1 MLGVRWREMMGWS
14 SEHVHSP
21 SGLFK
26 GMSGGGG
33 GGGGGQWDRGRVLE
47 NKRSGRC

>member
-1 MLGVRWREMMGWS
+1 MMGWNRK
-14 SEHVHSP
+14 HAHSP

-33 GGGGGQWDRGRVLE
+33 GGGGGQEGVR
-47 NKRSGRC
+47 K

>member
-1 MLGVRWREMMGWS
+1 MGGVTWREMMGWN
-14 SEHVHSP
+14 SEHVHSS

-33 GGGGGQWDRGRVLE
+33 GEWWGWAGGG
-47 NKRSGRC
+47 C

>member
-1 MLGVRWREMMGWS
+1 MGWN

-26 GMSGGGG
+26 WMSGGGG
-33 GGGGGQWDRGRVLE
+33 GLEGGG
-47 NKRSGRC
+47 C

>member
-1 MLGVRWREMMGWS
+1 MGWNT
-14 SEHVHSP
+14 EHVHSP

-33 GGGGGQWDRGRVLE
+33 VWQEEGVR
-47 NKRSGRC
+47 K

>member
-1 MLGVRWREMMGWS
+1 MCTS
-14 SEHVHSP
+14 

-26 GMSGGGG
+26 GMMGCG

-47 NKRSGRC
+47 NKRSGEVLVSSINGILNVHLFKNE